1 MKYYLIAGEASGDL
15 HASHLMKALQERDP
29 EAEFRYYGGD
39 RMKGVGGTLV
49 RHYETLAYMG
59 FVQVVLHLGTILN
72 GMRSCRE
79 DIAAWRPDCLI
90 LVDYPG
96 FNLKMAQWV
105 KTHTSIPVFYYISP
119 KIWAWKEGRIHL
131 IKQYVDRLFCILP
144 FEVSFF
150 RKHSYE
156 VDYVGNPSLDEV
168 EHYLSTHSA
177 PAAPPTIL
185 IMPGSRKAEI
195 ASNLPRMLAAVSKV
209 SGYDVVISRA
219 PHLPEELFAE
229 AARYGAQVSTEPSF
243 SLLHRASAALVT
255 SGTATLETALFRVP
269 QVVCYYVR
277 GGWALRLLRRLFL
290 KVPFISL
297 VNLVAERE
305 VVTELVGPDM
315 TSEAAR
321 EQLVAI
327 LPGGLRREK
336 MLRGYDEMR
345 QRLGTPGAPAHT
357 ADLIINR
364 LAALSRHHR
373 DASQNK
379 NRTNR
384 G

>member
-15 HASHLMKALQERDP
+15 HASHLMKALQEKDP

-39 RMKGVGGTLV
+39 RMKSVGGTLV

-59 FVQVVLHLGTILN
+59 FVQVVLHLRTILN

-105 KTHTSIPVFYYISP
+105 KTNTSIPVFYYISP

-168 EHYLSTHSA
+168 EHYLSTHAA

-209 SGYDVVISRA
+209 NGYDVVVSRA

-297 VNLVAERE
+297 VNLVAERK

-315 TSEAAR
+315 TAEAAR

-327 LPGGLRREK
+327 LPGGSRREE
-336 MLRGYDEMR
+336 MLRGYEEVR
-345 QRLGTPGAPAHT
+345 RRLGTPGAPAHT
-357 ADLIINR
+357 AALIIDR
-364 LAALSRHHR
+364 LDSSQSLTGLRVNSELTTSR
-373 DASQNK
+373 
-379 NRTNR
+379 
-384 G
+384 

>member
-15 HASHLMKALQERDP
+15 HASHLMKALQEKDP

-39 RMKGVGGTLV
+39 RMKSVGGTLV

-59 FVQVVLHLGTILN
+59 FVQVVLHLRTILN

-79 DIAAWRPDCLI
+79 DIAAWKPDCLI

-105 KTHTSIPVFYYISP
+105 KTNTSIPVFYYISP

-150 RKHSYE
+150 KKHSYE

-168 EHYLSTHSA
+168 ERYLSTHAA

-209 SGYDVVISRA
+209 SGYDVVVSRA

-297 VNLVAERE
+297 VNLVAERK

-315 TSEAAR
+315 TAEAAR

-327 LPGGLRREK
+327 LPGGSRREK
-336 MLRGYDEMR
+336 MLRGYEEVR
-345 QRLGTPGAPAHT
+345 RRLGTPGAPAHT
-357 ADLIINR
+357 ATLIIDR
-364 LAALSRHHR
+364 LDSSQSLIGLRVNSELTTSR
-373 DASQNK
+373 
-379 NRTNR
+379 
-384 G
+384 

>member
-15 HASHLMKALQERDP
+15 HASHLMKALQEKDP

-39 RMKGVGGTLV
+39 RMKSVGGTLV

-59 FVQVVLHLGTILN
+59 FMQVVLHLYTILN

-79 DIAAWRPDCLI
+79 DIAAWSPDCLI

-119 KIWAWKEGRIHL
+119 KIWAWKEGRIRL
-131 IKQYVDRLFCILP
+131 IRQYIDRLFCILP

-168 EHYLSTHSA
+168 EHYLSIHTA
-177 PAAPPTIL
+177 PAAPPMIL

-209 SGYDVVISRA
+209 NGYDVVVSRA

-315 TSEAAR
+315 TADTAR
-321 EQLVAI
+321 EQLLAI
-327 LPGGLRREK
+327 LPGGSRREE

-345 QRLGTPGAPAHT
+345 QRLGTPGAPART
-357 ADLIINR
+357 ADLIINW

-373 DASQNK
+373 DASRNK

>member
-15 HASHLMKALQERDP
+15 HASHLMKALQEKDP

-39 RMKGVGGTLV
+39 RMKSVGGTLV

-59 FVQVVLHLGTILN
+59 FVQVVLHLRTILN
-72 GMRSCRE
+72 GMRSCQE

-105 KTHTSIPVFYYISP
+105 KTNTSIPVFYYISP

-168 EHYLSTHSA
+168 EHYLSTHAA

-209 SGYDVVISRA
+209 SGYDVVVSRA

-297 VNLVAERE
+297 VNLVAERK

-315 TSEAAR
+315 TAEAAR

-327 LPGGLRREK
+327 LPGGSRREK
-336 MLRGYDEMR
+336 MLRGYEEVR
-345 QRLGTPGAPAHT
+345 RRLGTPGAPAHT
-357 ADLIINR
+357 ATLIIDR
-364 LAALSRHHR
+364 LDSPQSLTGPRVNSELTTSR
-373 DASQNK
+373 
-379 NRTNR
+379 
-384 G
+384 

>member
-15 HASHLMKALQERDP
+15 HASHLMKALQEKDP

-39 RMKGVGGTLV
+39 RMKSVGGTLV

-59 FVQVVLHLGTILN
+59 FVQVVLHLRTILN

-105 KTHTSIPVFYYISP
+105 KTNTSIPVFYYISP

-131 IKQYVDRLFCILP
+131 IKLYVDRLFCILP

-150 RKHSYE
+150 RRHSYE

-168 EHYLSTHSA
+168 EHYLSTHAA

-209 SGYDVVISRA
+209 NGYDVVVSRA

-315 TSEAAR
+315 TAEAAR

-327 LPGGLRREK
+327 LPGGSRREK
-336 MLRGYDEMR
+336 MLRGYEEVR
-345 QRLGTPGAPAHT
+345 RRLGTPGAPAHT
-357 ADLIINR
+357 ATLIIDR
-364 LAALSRHHR
+364 LDSPQSLTGPRVNSELTTSR
-373 DASQNK
+373 
-379 NRTNR
+379 
-384 G
+384 

>member
-15 HASHLMKALQERDP
+15 HASHLMKALQEKDP

-39 RMKGVGGTLV
+39 RMKSVGGTLV

-59 FVQVVLHLGTILN
+59 FVQVVLHLRTILN

-105 KTHTSIPVFYYISP
+105 KTNTSIPVFYYISP

-168 EHYLSTHSA
+168 ERYLSTHAA

-209 SGYDVVISRA
+209 NGYDVVVSRA

-315 TSEAAR
+315 TAEAAR

-327 LPGGLRREK
+327 LPGGSRREE
-336 MLRGYDEMR
+336 MLRGYEEVR
-345 QRLGTPGAPAHT
+345 RRLGTPGAPAHT
-357 ADLIINR
+357 AALIIDR
-364 LAALSRHHR
+364 LDSSQSLTGLRVNSELTTSR
-373 DASQNK
+373 
-379 NRTNR
+379 
-384 G
+384 

>member
-39 RMKGVGGTLV
+39 RMKSVGGTLV

-59 FVQVVLHLGTILN
+59 FVQVVLHLSTILN

-119 KIWAWKEGRIHL
+119 KIWAWKEGRIRL
-131 IKQYVDRLFCILP
+131 IRQYVDRLFCILP

-195 ASNLPRMLAAVSKV
+195 VSNLPRMLAAVSKV
-209 SGYDVVISRA
+209 SGYDVVVSRA

-315 TSEAAR
+315 TAEAAR

-327 LPGGLRREK
+327 LPGGSRREK
-336 MLRGYDEMR
+336 MLRGYEEMR
-345 QRLGTPGAPAHT
+345 RHLGTPGAPAHT
-357 ADLIINR
+357 ADLIIDR
-364 LAALSRHHR
+364 LARL
-373 DASQNK
+373 
-379 NRTNR
+379 
-384 G
+384 

>member
-15 HASHLMKALQERDP
+15 HASHLMKALKEKDP

-39 RMKGVGGTLV
+39 RMKSVGGTLV

-59 FVQVVLHLGTILN
+59 FVQVVLHLRTILN

-105 KTHTSIPVFYYISP
+105 KTNTSIPVFYYISP

-150 RKHSYE
+150 KKHSYE

-168 EHYLSTHSA
+168 ERYLSTHAA
-177 PAAPPTIL
+177 PTAPPTIL

-209 SGYDVVISRA
+209 NGYDVVVSRA

-297 VNLVAERE
+297 VNLVAERK

-315 TSEAAR
+315 TAEAAR

-327 LPGGLRREK
+327 LPGGSRREK
-336 MLRGYDEMR
+336 MLRGYEEVR
-345 QRLGTPGAPAHT
+345 RRLGTPGAPAHT
-357 ADLIINR
+357 AALIIDR
-364 LAALSRHHR
+364 LDSSQSLTGLRVNSELTTSR
-373 DASQNK
+373 
-379 NRTNR
+379 
-384 G
+384 

>member
-15 HASHLMKALQERDP
+15 HASHLMQALREKDP

-39 RMKGVGGTLV
+39 RMKSIGGTLV

-59 FVQVVLHLGTILN
+59 FVQVALHLRTILQ
-72 GMRSCRE
+72 GIRSCRE
-79 DIAAWRPDCLI
+79 DIAAWSPDCLI

-119 KIWAWKEGRIHL
+119 KIWAWKEGRIKL
-131 IKQYVDRLFCILP
+131 IREYVDRLFCILP

-168 EHYLSTHSA
+168 EHYLSTHTASDT
-177 PAAPPTIL
+177 PPTIL
-185 IMPGSRKAEI
+185 ILPGSRKAEI

-209 SGYDVVISRA
+209 SGYDVVVSRA
-219 PHLPEELFAE
+219 PHLPETLFSE
-229 AARYGAQVSTEPSF
+229 AVRYGAQVSTEPSF

-315 TSEAAR
+315 TAENIR
-321 EQLVAI
+321 KQLINI
-327 LPGGLRREK
+327 LPGGSRRKE
-336 MLRGYDEMR
+336 MLRGYEDMR
-345 QRLGTPGAPAHT
+345 QRLGSPGAPART
-357 ADLIINR
+357 AALIINNLTQKR
-364 LAALSRHHR
+364 
-373 DASQNK
+373 
-379 NRTNR
+379 
-384 G
+384 

>member
-15 HASHLMKALQERDP
+15 HASHLMKALQEKDP

-39 RMKGVGGTLV
+39 RMKSVGGTLV

-59 FVQVVLHLGTILN
+59 FVQVVLHLRTILN
-72 GMRSCRE
+72 GMRSCQE

-105 KTHTSIPVFYYISP
+105 KTNTSIPVFYYISP

-168 EHYLSTHSA
+168 ERYLSTHAA

-209 SGYDVVISRA
+209 NGYDVVVSRA

-243 SLLHRASAALVT
+243 SLLHRANAALVT

-315 TSEAAR
+315 TAEAAR

-327 LPGGLRREK
+327 LPGGSRREK
-336 MLRGYDEMR
+336 MLRGYEEVR
-345 QRLGTPGAPAHT
+345 RRLGTPGAPAHT
-357 ADLIINR
+357 AALIIDR
-364 LAALSRHHR
+364 LDSPQSLTGPRVNSELTTSR
-373 DASQNK
+373 
-379 NRTNR
+379 
-384 G
+384 

>member
-15 HASHLMKALQERDP
+15 HASHLMKALQEKDP

-39 RMKGVGGTLV
+39 RMKSVGGTLV

-59 FVQVVLHLGTILN
+59 FVQVVLHLRTILN

-105 KTHTSIPVFYYISP
+105 KTNTSIPVFYYISP

-168 EHYLSTHSA
+168 ERYLSTHAA

-195 ASNLPRMLAAVSKV
+195 SSNLPRMLAAVSKV
-209 SGYDVVISRA
+209 SGYDVVVSRA

-315 TSEAAR
+315 TAEAAR

-327 LPGGLRREK
+327 LPGGSRREK
-336 MLRGYDEMR
+336 MLRGYEEVR
-345 QRLGTPGAPAHT
+345 RRLGTPGAPAHT
-357 ADLIINR
+357 AALIIDR
-364 LAALSRHHR
+364 LDSSQSLTGLRVNSELTTSR
-373 DASQNK
+373 
-379 NRTNR
+379 
-384 G
+384 

>member
-15 HASHLMKALQERDP
+15 HASHLMKALQEKDP

-39 RMKGVGGTLV
+39 RMKSVGGTLV

-59 FVQVVLHLGTILN
+59 FVQVVLHLRTILN

-79 DIAAWRPDCLI
+79 DIAAWKPDCLI

-105 KTHTSIPVFYYISP
+105 KTNTSIPVFYYISP

-168 EHYLSTHSA
+168 EHYLSTHAA

-209 SGYDVVISRA
+209 NGYDVVVSRA

-315 TSEAAR
+315 TAEAAR

-327 LPGGLRREK
+327 LPGGSRREK
-336 MLRGYDEMR
+336 MLRGYEEVR
-345 QRLGTPGAPAHT
+345 RRLGTPGAPAHT
-357 ADLIINR
+357 AALIIDR
-364 LAALSRHHR
+364 LDSPQSLTGPRVNSELTTSR
-373 DASQNK
+373 
-379 NRTNR
+379 
-384 G
+384 

>member
-15 HASHLMKALQERDP
+15 HASHLMKALQEKDP

-39 RMKGVGGTLV
+39 RMKSVGGTLV

-59 FVQVVLHLGTILN
+59 FVQVVLHLRTILN
-72 GMRSCRE
+72 GMRSCQE
-79 DIAAWRPDCLI
+79 DIAAWKPDCLI

-105 KTHTSIPVFYYISP
+105 KTNTSIPVFYYISP

-168 EHYLSTHSA
+168 EHYLSTHAA

-209 SGYDVVISRA
+209 NGYDVVVSRA

-315 TSEAAR
+315 TAEAAR

-327 LPGGLRREK
+327 LPGGSRREK
-336 MLRGYDEMR
+336 MLRGYDEVR
-345 QRLGTPGAPAHT
+345 RRLGTPGAPAHT
-357 ADLIINR
+357 AALIIDR
-364 LAALSRHHR
+364 LDSSQSLTGPRVNSELTTSR
-373 DASQNK
+373 
-379 NRTNR
+379 
-384 G
+384 

>member
-15 HASHLMKALQERDP
+15 HASHLMKALQEKDP

-39 RMKGVGGTLV
+39 RMKSVGGTLV

-59 FVQVVLHLGTILN
+59 FVQVVLHLRTILN
-72 GMRSCRE
+72 GMRSCQE

-105 KTHTSIPVFYYISP
+105 KTNTSIPVFYYISP

-168 EHYLSTHSA
+168 ERYLSTHAA

-209 SGYDVVISRA
+209 SGYDVVVSRA

-297 VNLVAERE
+297 VNLVAERK

-315 TSEAAR
+315 TAEAAR

-327 LPGGLRREK
+327 LPGGSRREK
-336 MLRGYDEMR
+336 MLRGYDEVR
-345 QRLGTPGAPAHT
+345 RRLGTPGAPAHT
-357 ADLIINR
+357 ATLIIDR
-364 LAALSRHHR
+364 LDSSQSLTGLRVNSELTTSR
-373 DASQNK
+373 
-379 NRTNR
+379 
-384 G
+384 

>member
-15 HASHLMKALQERDP
+15 HASHLMKALQEKDP

-39 RMKGVGGTLV
+39 RMKSVGGTLV

-59 FVQVVLHLGTILN
+59 FVQVVLHLRTILN

-105 KTHTSIPVFYYISP
+105 KTNTSIPVFYYISP

-150 RKHSYE
+150 MKHSYE

-168 EHYLSTHSA
+168 EHYLSTHAA

-209 SGYDVVISRA
+209 NGYDVVVSRA

-297 VNLVAERE
+297 VNLVAERK

-315 TSEAAR
+315 TAEAAR

-327 LPGGLRREK
+327 LPGGSRREK
-336 MLRGYDEMR
+336 MLRGYEEVR
-345 QRLGTPGAPAHT
+345 RRLGTPGAPAHT
-357 ADLIINR
+357 ATLIIDR
-364 LAALSRHHR
+364 LDSPQSLTGPRVNSELTTSR
-373 DASQNK
+373 
-379 NRTNR
+379 
-384 G
+384 

>member
-15 HASHLMKALQERDP
+15 HASHLMKALQEKDP

-39 RMKGVGGTLV
+39 RMKSVGGTLV

-59 FVQVVLHLGTILN
+59 FVQVVLHLRTILN

-105 KTHTSIPVFYYISP
+105 KTNTSIPVFYYISP

-168 EHYLSTHSA
+168 ERYLSTHAA

-209 SGYDVVISRA
+209 SGYDVVVSRA

-229 AARYGAQVSTEPSF
+229 TARYGAQVSTEPSF

-315 TSEAAR
+315 TAEAAR

-327 LPGGLRREK
+327 LPGGSRREK
-336 MLRGYDEMR
+336 MLRGYDEVR
-345 QRLGTPGAPAHT
+345 RRLGTPGAPAHT
-357 ADLIINR
+357 AALIIDR
-364 LAALSRHHR
+364 LDSSQSLTGPRVNSELTTSR
-373 DASQNK
+373 
-379 NRTNR
+379 
-384 G
+384 

>member
-15 HASHLMKALQERDP
+15 HASHLMKALQEKDP

-39 RMKGVGGTLV
+39 RMKSVGGTLV

-59 FVQVVLHLGTILN
+59 FVQVVLHLRTILN
-72 GMRSCRE
+72 GMRSCQE

-105 KTHTSIPVFYYISP
+105 KTNTSIPVFYYISP

-168 EHYLSTHSA
+168 EHYLSTHAA

-209 SGYDVVISRA
+209 SGYDVVVSRA

-315 TSEAAR
+315 TAEAAR

-327 LPGGLRREK
+327 LPGGSRREK
-336 MLRGYDEMR
+336 MLRGYEEVR
-345 QRLGTPGAPAHT
+345 RRLGTPGAPAHT
-357 ADLIINR
+357 ATLIIDR
-364 LAALSRHHR
+364 LDSPQSLTGPRVNSELTTSR
-373 DASQNK
+373 
-379 NRTNR
+379 
-384 G
+384 

>member
-15 HASHLMKALQERDP
+15 HASHLMKALQEKDP

-39 RMKGVGGTLV
+39 RMKSVGGTLV

-59 FVQVVLHLGTILN
+59 FVQVVLHLRTILN

-105 KTHTSIPVFYYISP
+105 KTNTSIPVFYYISP

-168 EHYLSTHSA
+168 EHYLSTHAA

-209 SGYDVVISRA
+209 NGYDVVVSRA

-297 VNLVAERE
+297 VNLVAERK

-315 TSEAAR
+315 TAEAAR

-327 LPGGLRREK
+327 LPGGSRREK
-336 MLRGYDEMR
+336 MLRGYEEVR
-345 QRLGTPGAPAHT
+345 RRLGTPGAPAHT
-357 ADLIINR
+357 AALIIDR
-364 LAALSRHHR
+364 LDSPQSLTGLRVNSELTTSR
-373 DASQNK
+373 
-379 NRTNR
+379 
-384 G
+384 

>member
-15 HASHLMKALQERDP
+15 HASHLMKALQEKDP

-39 RMKGVGGTLV
+39 RMKSVGGTLV

-59 FVQVVLHLGTILN
+59 FVQVVLHLRTILN

-105 KTHTSIPVFYYISP
+105 KTNTSIPVFYYISP

-168 EHYLSTHSA
+168 EHYLSTHAA

-209 SGYDVVISRA
+209 NGYDVVVSRA

-297 VNLVAERE
+297 VNLVAERK

-315 TSEAAR
+315 TAEAAR

-327 LPGGLRREK
+327 LPGGSRREK
-336 MLRGYDEMR
+336 MLRGYEEVR
-345 QRLGTPGAPAHT
+345 RRLGTPGAPAHT
-357 ADLIINR
+357 AALIIDR
-364 LAALSRHHR
+364 LDSSQSLTGLRVNSELTTSR
-373 DASQNK
+373 
-379 NRTNR
+379 
-384 G
+384 